1 MKDIT
6 AKELKERFTLKQ
18 LQAYNSEIRSKYNEM
33 IFNYRKLEKQF
44 EARVKT
50 DVKRRTKELEKNYN
64 NQLKEKDKKLKEKDK
79 LIEEKDKQID
89 ALKEKIARMESKMNN
104 DASNSGIPTS
114 KTPIGK
120 KKHI

>member
-1 MKDIT
+1 MKEIT

-33 IFNYRKLEKQF
+33 IFNYKKLEKQF

-50 DVKRRTKELEKNYN
+50 DVKKRTKELEKNYN
-64 NQLKEKDKKLKEKDK
+64 DQLKEKNK

-89 ALKEKIARMESKMNN
+89 A
-104 DASNSGIPTS
+104 
-114 KTPIGK
+114 
-120 KKHI
+120 